1 MQETTTM
8 KAAVRERFGSPDVL
22 ELRDLERP
30 PLTDDGVLVR
40 VRAASVNRADW
51 YELTGRPWFA
61 RPMVGLRRPKSD
73 RVGSDFAGTV
83 VAAGR
88 EVTKFQPGD
97 EVFGGRSGACAEYV
111 CARVRAIAAKPAHV
125 SFEEAAAVPI
135 AGLTALQALR
145 DHGRLKPGDKVLVN
159 GASGGVGTFAVQIAK
174 ALGAAHVTAVCSTR
188 NVEQA
193 KLLGADHVIDYTRE
207 DFTRGDQCYD
217 LMIDNAGNRSFS
229 ACTRVLAR
237 EAIVVLVGGPMR
249 NPLLGPLPHIVG
261 ARLRSMIG
269 SRKAVFFVARFNED
283 DMEVLRELLETSK
296 ISPAIDRRYE
306 LSEIADALRYMGDGH
321 ARGKVVLT
329 V

>member
-83 VAAGR
+83 VAAG
-88 EVTKFQPGD
+88 
-97 EVFGGRSGACAEYV
+97 
-111 CARVRAIAAKPAHV
+111 
-125 SFEEAAAVPI
+125 
-135 AGLTALQALR
+135 
-145 DHGRLKPGDKVLVN
+145 
-159 GASGGVGTFAVQIAK
+159 
-174 ALGAAHVTAVCSTR
+174 
-188 NVEQA
+188 
-193 KLLGADHVIDYTRE
+193 RE